1 MKYWLMG
8 FVLVFLGGGLG
19 SMLRY
24 YIGLICQKS
33 SPSLPWATF
42 FANTLACLIF
52 SGVLW
57 YLSSKE
63 LAGSH
68 LRLLLLTGFCGGL
81 STFSSFGYETYLLF
95 KVGYQLY
102 ALLNVIVS
110 TGLCLLIFY
119 AFNRA

>member
-1 MKYWLMG
+1 MG

-19 SMLRY
+19 SMFRY
-24 YIGLICQKS
+24 FIGLLVQKS

-42 FANTLACLIF
+42 MANTIACLIF
-52 SGVLW
+52 SAVLW
-57 YLSSKE
+57 YLSGKE
-63 LAGSH
+63 LAGSQ

-81 STFSSFGYETYLLF
+81 STFSSFGYETYLLL
-95 KVGYQLY
+95 KEGYQLY
-102 ALLNVIVS
+102 ALLNVILS